1 MITEAQLL
9 KMPEKDYMNA
19 EQLAFFKARL
29 ESERDETSAAIEQLK
44 KLMKET
50 ASTADISDWATIE
63 EDRQKN
69 LRTLERNNGKLRKIQ
84 KALDLISK
92 EEYGWCDD
100 FGTPIGL
107 TRLLSRP
114 TATLCIEAKRV
125 REAREK
131 HMVTQRGAA

>member
-29 ESERDETSAAIEQLK
+29 ESERDETNATLEQTK

-84 KALDLISK
+84 KALDLISAD
-92 EEYGWCDD
+92 EYGWCEDT
-100 FGTPIGL
+100 GAPIGL
-107 TRLLSRP
+107 PRLLSRP
-114 TATLCIEAKRV
+114 TATLCIEAKQA

-131 HMVTQRGAA
+131 HMVTHRGAA